1 MKTYEQIKEYI
12 QNILS
17 EKRFYHS
24 ECVANRC
31 IELAKIYEVDEEKAK
46 LVGIAHD
53 VAKEMPA
60 EEQIK
65 YAKENGIKLDEIELK
80 NTKLLHAII
89 GAKICEK
96 EFGFTKDMVEA
107 VRNHTT
113 GTPYMDML
121 SKVLFISDATGIDRT
136 YDEAKHL
143 YEIATKDIDQA
154 IFECLS
160 STIKEIVE
168 RGLPLHIDTV
178 RTRNE
183 YLLK

>member
-31 IELAKIYEVDEEKAK
+31 TELAKIYEVDEEKAK

-53 VAKEMPA
+53 VAKEMPV

-143 YEIATKDIDQA
+143 YEIAT
-154 IFECLS
+154 
-160 STIKEIVE
+160 TIY
-168 RGLPLHIDTV
+168 R
-178 RTRNE
+178 RTF
-183 YLLK
+183 

>member
-60 EEQIK
+60 EEQ
-65 YAKENGIKLDEIELK
+65 NMLK
-80 NTKLLHAII
+80 KM
-89 GAKICEK
+89 E
-96 EFGFTKDMVEA
+96 
-107 VRNHTT
+107 
-113 GTPYMDML
+113 
-121 SKVLFISDATGIDRT
+121 
-136 YDEAKHL
+136 
-143 YEIATKDIDQA
+143 
-154 IFECLS
+154 
-160 STIKEIVE
+160 
-168 RGLPLHIDTV
+168 
-178 RTRNE
+178 
-183 YLLK
+183 

>member
-12 QNILS
+12 KNVLS

-24 ECVANRC
+24 VCVSERC
-31 IELAKIYEVDEEKAK
+31 IELAKIYGADEKKAK

-60 EEQIK
+60 EKQIE
-65 YAKENGIKLDEIELK
+65 YANQNGIKLDQIELK
-80 NTKLLHAII
+80 NHKLLHAII

-96 EFGFTKDMVEA
+96 EFGFSEDMVTA

-113 GTPYMDML
+113 GMPQMDIL

-136 YDEAKHL
+136 YDEAKTL
-143 YEIATKDIDQA
+143 YEIAIKDIDKA

-160 STIKEIVE
+160 STIKDIIEKE
-168 RGLPLHIDTV
+168 LPLHINTV
-178 RTRNE
+178 KTRNA

>member
-1 MKTYEQIKEYI
+1 MKNYEQIKEYTK
-12 QNILS
+12 NILS

-24 ECVANRC
+24 ECVSERC
-31 IELAKIYEVDEEKAK
+31 VELAKIYGVDEEKAK

-60 EEQIK
+60 EKQIK
-65 YAKENGIKLDEIELK
+65 YAEENEINLDEVEIK

-96 EFGFTKDMVEA
+96 QFGFTKDMVEA

-113 GTPYMDML
+113 GTPGMDML

-136 YDEAKHL
+136 YDEAKRL
-143 YEIATKDIDQA
+143 YETATTNIDQA
-154 IFECLS
+154 IFECLD
-160 STIKEIVE
+160 STIKEIID

>member
-12 QNILS
+12 KNILS

-24 ECVANRC
+24 ECVAERC
-31 IELAKIYEVDEEKAK
+31 IELAKIYKVDEEKAK

-60 EEQIK
+60 EDQIK
-65 YAKENGIKLDEIELK
+65 YAEENGIKLDEVELK
-80 NTKLLHAII
+80 NKKLLHAII

-107 VRNHTT
+107 VKNHTT
-113 GTPYMDML
+113 GKPGMDML

-136 YDEAKHL
+136 YDEAKYL
-143 YEIATKDIDQA
+143 YEIAVKDIDKA
-154 IFECLS
+154 IFECIN
-160 STIKEIVE
+160 STIKEVIDK
-168 RGLPLHIDTV
+168 GSPLHINTIA
-178 RTRNE
+178 TRNE

>member
-1 MKTYEQIKEYI
+1 MKTYEQIKKYI
-12 QNILS
+12 KNILS

-24 ECVANRC
+24 ECVAERC
-31 IELAKIYEVDEEKAK
+31 IELAKIYKVDEEKAK

-53 VAKEMPA
+53 VAKEMSA
-60 EEQIK
+60 ENQIK
-65 YAKENGIKLDEIELK
+65 YAEENGIKLDEVELK

-107 VRNHTT
+107 IENHTT
-113 GTPYMDML
+113 GKPGMDIL

-136 YDEAKHL
+136 YDEAKYL
-143 YEIATKDIDQA
+143 YEIAKKDIDKA
-154 IFECLS
+154 IFECIN
-160 STIKEIVE
+160 STIKEIID
-168 RGLPLHIDTV
+168 RGLPLHINTV
-178 RTRNE
+178 LTRNE

>member
-31 IELAKIYEVDEEKAK
+31 IELAKTYEVDEEKAK

-143 YEIATKDIDQA
+143 YEIATKDID
-154 IFECLS
+154 
-160 STIKEIVE
+160 
-168 RGLPLHIDTV
+168 PV

>member
-24 ECVANRC
+24 ECVA
-31 IELAKIYEVDEEKAK
+31 
-46 LVGIAHD
+46 
-53 VAKEMPA
+53 A

-136 YDEAKHL
+136 YDKRDCRKRVTTTYRHS
-143 YEIATKDIDQA
+143 KNKKW
-154 IFECLS
+154 IF
-160 STIKEIVE
+160 IKI
-168 RGLPLHIDTV
+168 I
-178 RTRNE
+178 
-183 YLLK
+183 